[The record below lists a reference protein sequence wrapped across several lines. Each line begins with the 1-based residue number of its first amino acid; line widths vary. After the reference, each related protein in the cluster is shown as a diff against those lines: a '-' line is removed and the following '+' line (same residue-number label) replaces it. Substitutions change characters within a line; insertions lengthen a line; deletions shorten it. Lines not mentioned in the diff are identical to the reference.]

1 MCRPSGD
8 TTVFMRRLVLVILY
22 GWQSDLQGA
31 TCIPDSHPHRITSTK
46 CCINTDVSPD
56 DRHIVARDMYI
67 DKYTKNKLWTK
78 LVLFTR
84 HEILVCCGH
93 KNKIQSR
100 VSNNFFLLLNKL
112 TKLKAENLGTNYFL
126 PMLYKL
132 VNIGSLQNETL
143 PHKTEILTNCTLL
156 CGC

>member
-1 MCRPSGD
+1 
-8 TTVFMRRLVLVILY
+8 MRRNNCVYAILGTCY
-22 GWQSDLQGA
+22 SVWMTVRYAHCRVHTGENKYQVSHKHSDFFWWCALSR
-31 TCIPDSHPHRITSTK
+31 PKH
-46 CCINTDVSPD
+46 VE
-56 DRHIVARDMYI
+56 I
-67 DKYTKNKLWTK
+67 DKYSKDKLWTK